1 MPTEVWRPGDFRVCP
16 ECGSR
21 HKVQDIKCSRC
32 GTVLVG
38 APIHHATA
46 VAVATSSTRSSPAL
60 RALLVAGLLVAA
72 GAGLWVRSVFR
83 GAAVQGSV
91 QAANASAPPAP
102 AAQPTWTPPVLSYP
116 PMVGYNTGVRPG
128 AVAIA
133 GAPATPAVD
142 SAGQGMTSIAPPSE
156 PTHRTTFTNED
167 LEHGRGAAN
176 APVVTATAVASAPAG
191 APSVATRAVVATTDD
206 ATREWISRVRDDEEK
221 VQDAQA
227 RVRRLQAQ
235 VEALRTQ
242 AAAASDPEVQAKV
255 QRDLGDTLDDL
266 EKAER
271 KLAEKQRDLDDTK
284 DKARSAGA
292 KF

>member
-16 ECGSR
+16 KCGSR

-38 APIHHATA
+38 APVHHATP
-46 VAVATSSTRSSPAL
+46 VAVQTSAMRSSPAL
-60 RALLVAGLLVAA
+60 RALLVGGLLVAV

-83 GAAVQGSV
+83 GAALQDSV

-128 AVAIA
+128 AVAMV
-133 GAPATPAVD
+133 GASATAAVD

-156 PTHRTTFTNED
+156 PTRKTTFTNED
-167 LEHGRGAAN
+167 LEHARGAVSSPA
-176 APVVTATAVASAPAG
+176 VSATAVAGAPA
-191 APSVATRAVVATTDD
+191 VATRATVDTSDD
-206 ATREWISRVRDDEEK
+206 AAREWVSRVRDDEEK
-221 VQDAQA
+221 VRDAQA

-235 VEALRTQ
+235 AEALRTQ
-242 AAAASDPEVQAKV
+242 AAAVSDPDARAKV
-255 QRDLGDTLDDL
+255 QRDLSDTLDDL